1 MGNVHAPISFKCS
14 LEATRPSVLSLVVLA
29 QVAIRRCTVVLR
41 PIVFTDI
48 CMMKRRPVAKC
59 HVCEH
64 ANLPIDDWIARSS
77 AEHLALRSKSRN
89 HIFDARAHILHNYR
103 ASRTCGRNLV
113 TFEVHQPCCSRISAK
128 SRSTLHRV
136 TLIAAEFGCVAH
148 ANHNVAS
155 SGPGIGQR
163 AL

>member
-1 MGNVHAPISFKCS
+1 MADTSSLTHA
-14 LEATRPSVLSLVVLA
+14 R
-29 QVAIRRCTVVLR
+29 VASTSIEYHEL
-41 PIVFTDI
+41 
-48 CMMKRRPVAKC
+48 
-59 HVCEH
+59 
-64 ANLPIDDWIARSS
+64 S
-77 AEHLALRSKSRN
+77 AEPWS
-89 HIFDARAHILHNYR
+89 
-103 ASRTCGRNLV
+103 
-113 TFEVHQPCCSRISAK
+113 FEVRQPCCSRISAK